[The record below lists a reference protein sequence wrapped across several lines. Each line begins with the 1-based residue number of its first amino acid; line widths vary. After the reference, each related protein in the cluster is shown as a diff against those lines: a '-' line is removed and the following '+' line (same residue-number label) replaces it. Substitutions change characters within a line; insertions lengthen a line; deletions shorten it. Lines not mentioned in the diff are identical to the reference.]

1 MVIERQRLLVLHAA
15 NTAQLDRANGKH
27 TARAQRV
34 RIAGTRSSL
43 DRNAEADNYQKA
55 KSGVDFVHG
64 GGTSAEIVEQIRR
77 SRVCSWSLA
86 DISFT
91 SSNVGFGGEVDIAC
105 NITFEV
111 DESPGSHS
119 DINPLAGGHNYR

>member
-15 NTAQLDRANGKH
+15 NTTQLDRANGKH

-34 RIAGTRSSL
+34 RIAGTLSSL

-64 GGTSAEIVEQIRR
+64 AEPALRSWNKCGGLVSVR
-77 SRVCSWSLA
+77 
-86 DISFT
+86 
-91 SSNVGFGGEVDIAC
+91 G
-105 NITFEV
+105 
-111 DESPGSHS
+111 P
-119 DINPLAGGHNYR
+119 